1 LGTCA
6 ARDLAHDDAPPGRGH
21 SRCDGYGHDRRRR
34 QTAQCVGAR
43 DQPPGQIHR
52 EVARHQILPAPK
64 WALFPD
70 PEAQSIF
77 EQINGVY
84 KKVDDLTE
92 IISKI
97 GRGALSEL
105 RIGSVPSISQIMVP
119 RAIERVRR
127 RYPDLGIDINILKIE
142 GAIDYLMLG
151 KGDCVA
157 MSYRLGHSGL
167 DFMPLASGEL
177 FCIVPQGHELS
188 GRKQVSAAEMIRY
201 PLIGIDPNDPYGRI
215 MAEIFARNK
224 LDCDITIRARFGTT
238 FCALVKAGL
247 GIAIIDQFTVAH
259 GGYPGVDL
267 LRITEPTRFDTY
279 MAVKRGASLSLH
291 VEHFIECLR
300 SEMRAIEPSRNSPG
314 APLSRIRKK

>member
-1 LGTCA
+1 
-6 ARDLAHDDAPPGRGH
+6 
-21 SRCDGYGHDRRRR
+21 
-34 QTAQCVGAR
+34 
-43 DQPPGQIHR
+43 
-52 EVARHQILPAPK
+52 
-64 WALFPD
+64 
-70 PEAQSIF
+70 
-77 EQINGVY
+77 
-84 KKVDDLTE
+84 
-92 IISKI
+92 
-97 GRGALSEL
+97 L

-142 GAIDYLMLG
+142 EAIDYLMLG

-157 MSYRLGHSGL
+157 MSYRLAHSGL

-224 LDCDITIRARFGTT
+224 LAYSITIRARFGTT
-238 FCALVKAGL
+238 VCALVKAGL

-279 MAVKRGASLSLH
+279 IAVKRGASLSLH

-314 APLSRIRKK
+314 APVSRIRKK